1 MQARSDATVSGQS
14 RARPDPMAQIGP
26 RLARKKSRGQQA
38 LVPIKEA
45 GTMLGIGR
53 LTTYRL
59 NKDGQLSIRQIGRR
73 TL

>member
-1 MQARSDATVSGQS
+1 
-14 RARPDPMAQIGP
+14 MAQIGP

-73 TL
+73 TLIPTVEVQIILDHHCASE